1 MLNHS
6 SAVFRHGRRK
16 STKVMKEAKDIVFI
30 KNTLEVLKQYDQFKG
45 ELGQSYARTLFI
57 NACIG
62 LLFIPRSNS
71 IYDKLP
77 DEIVSKEKWGIDAD
91 DIKICTPKRTVKQVA
106 RHLRN
111 SIGHNCFE
119 YDCPLCVSKPIEEI
133 SFKDLSPNSQ
143 LTFQATLKFKDFS
156 CFVLK
161 IANFAVEN

>member
-1 MLNHS
+1 M
-6 SAVFRHGRRK
+6 FRHGRRK
-16 STKVMKEAKDIVFI
+16 STKAMKEAKDIVFI
-30 KNTLEVLKQYDQFKG
+30 KNTLEVLKQYEQFKG

-119 YDCPLCVSKPIEEI
+119 YDCPLCVSKPIEKI

-161 IANFAVEN
+161 IANSAMEN